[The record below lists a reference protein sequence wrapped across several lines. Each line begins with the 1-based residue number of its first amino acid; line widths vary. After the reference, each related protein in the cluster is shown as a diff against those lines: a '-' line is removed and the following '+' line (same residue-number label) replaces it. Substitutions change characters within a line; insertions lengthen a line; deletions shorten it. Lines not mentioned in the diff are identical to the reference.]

1 MINALI
7 DGAIKRRKVVLGIA
21 AIATFFGL
29 ITYLN
34 LPRESEPD
42 ITVPF
47 VMIQVPYPG
56 VSPEDSERLLVRPM
70 ERELQS
76 IEGLK
81 EMNSVA
87 MQNAAMIYMEFEV
100 NFNKDKVLQDVRA
113 KVDMAR
119 GRFPPDA
126 EEPFIQE
133 ASVSDDPFI
142 GIMLSG
148 AAPERTMFRLASELE
163 DRLEALPGV
172 LRTELYGGR
181 EEVMEVTID
190 PARMEAA
197 NVTASELAMVIARNN
212 QLVPAGNLTTR
223 QGKFAVKVPGV
234 VEDPADIL
242 ALPIKRNGDRLITI
256 GDIGQVRRTFKE
268 PSRISRFNGQP
279 AFGIDVVKRSG
290 ANILDSVKDVR
301 RVVAEEHARWKTA
314 GVDTVNVDF
323 TFDESEFIE
332 RSLTILESGLIIA
345 TILVMIIIVASLGV
359 RQGLMVG
366 LSIPLCFMIGFLLLQ
381 AFGIT
386 LNMMVM
392 FGLVLA
398 VGILVDGGIVVV
410 EYADRKMAE
419 GMERGEAFA
428 AAGKRMFWPVVNGTL
443 TTLCAFIPFLFWNSI
458 PGKFMSFLPITLIMV
473 LSASIFVALIFTPAL
488 GSIFGRKTGVDV
500 EHLAEIEKSERGDPR
515 EMTGFMGWY
524 ARTLWAAGRHP
535 FRVTA
540 AALLVI
546 VVIGAAF
553 AGKKHRTEFF
563 LDQDPEHATVYVKAR
578 GNLAAPAADDLVR
591 LVEARLT
598 GVKGIESIYASAGRF
613 TGGGN
618 FGPPNDTVGRI
629 QIQFLDFEGRKA
641 LGLRGADIEAEIRKR
656 VADVP
661 GVLTEVRPPQNGP
674 PQGKDIQVELR
685 GASPAALDRAA
696 ELIKARMAAD
706 PQLIEQE
713 DSRASPGIEWNVSVD
728 REAAGRYGVDVL
740 SVGQAIQFITDGVL
754 VGRFRPD
761 DSEDELDIRV
771 RFTPEARNLA
781 AFRQLKI
788 MTPTG
793 AVPASYLIR
802 ETPGQQVTTIQ
813 RRDGQRMVTIQAN
826 AAPGIAAN
834 QKIDEIR
841 AWLEKAPFDPSVHW
855 KFTGADEEG
864 QEAAQFFAVAMLA
877 TLFMMS
883 IILLWQFNSF
893 YGILVTLSAVV
904 LSFVGVLLGVA
915 INFAHTF
922 DYISIIMLGTGVIA
936 LAGVV
941 VGHNIV
947 LVDTFYQLRR
957 QGYPADEAAMR
968 AAVQRFRP
976 VMLTTVV
983 TVIGLLPL
991 MFQVHPNFRGA
1002 HLEYKA
1008 PGSEW
1013 WVQLSAAVVWG
1024 LTFSTLLTLFLTP
1037 AALAAPKTLARRF
1050 GNVWRAARGQQ
1061 RWEDRARSD
1070 HLGEMSEHEI
1080 TERVLYGDPD
1090 LPPEKDHEFG
1100 ATRTVVEALIPRR
1113 PAAE

>member
-1 MINALI
+1 MITALI
-7 DGAIKRRKVVLGIA
+7 EGAIKRRKVVLGIA
-21 AIATFFGL
+21 AIASLFGFF
-29 ITYLN
+29 TYLN

-56 VSPEDSERLLVRPM
+56 VSPEDSERLLVRPI

-76 IEGLK
+76 LEGLK
-81 EMNSVA
+81 EMNAVA
-87 MQNAAMIYMEFEV
+87 MQNAAMVYLEFEV

-113 KVDMAR
+113 RVDMAR

-126 EEPFIQE
+126 EEPIIMEQNI
-133 ASVSDDPFI
+133 SDDPFI

-148 AAPERTMFRLASELE
+148 GAPERALFKTAQELQ

-172 LRTELYGGR
+172 LRTELFGGR

-197 NVTASELAMVIARNN
+197 NVTAPELAMVIARNN
-212 QLVPAGNLTTR
+212 QLVPAGNLQTR
-223 QGKFAVKVPGV
+223 EGKFAVKVPGV

-256 GDIGQVRRTFKE
+256 GDIGEVRRTFKE

-279 AFGIDVVKRSG
+279 AFGIDVIKRPG
-290 ANILDSVKDVR
+290 ANILDSVKEVR
-301 RVVAEEHARWKTA
+301 RVAAEEQANWKSQ
-314 GVDTVNVDF
+314 GIDTIQVDF

-332 RSLTILESGLIIA
+332 QSLTILESGLIIA
-345 TILVMIIIVASLGV
+345 TILVMIIIVGSLGV

-366 LSIPLCFMIGFLLLQ
+366 LSIPLCFMMGFLLLQ

-419 GMERGEAFA
+419 GMDREKAFA
-428 AAGKRMFWPVVNGTL
+428 AAGARMFWPVVNGTL

-473 LSASIFVALIFTPAL
+473 LTSSIFVALIFTPAL
-488 GSIFGRKTGVDV
+488 GSIFGRKQGVDA

-515 EMTGFMGWY
+515 EMSGFMGWY
-524 ARTLWAAGRHP
+524 ARTLWWAGHHP

-540 AALLVI
+540 AAMVI
-546 VVIGAAF
+546 VVAIGFAF
-553 AGKKHRTEFF
+553 FGQKHRSEFF
-563 LDQDPEHATVYVKAR
+563 LDQDPEFVAIYVKAR
-578 GNLAAPAADDLVR
+578 GNLSATAADELVR
-591 LVEARLT
+591 KVEARLE
-598 GVKGIESIYASAGRF
+598 GVTGIESIYASAGRF

-629 QIQFLDFEGRKA
+629 QVQFADFEARKE
-641 LGLRGADIEAEIRKR
+641 LGLRGKDIEADIRAR
-656 VADVP
+656 VQDVP
-661 GVLTEVRPPQNGP
+661 GVLVEVRPPQNGP
-674 PQGKDIQVELR
+674 PQGKDVQVQLR
-685 GASPAALDRAA
+685 GGDPRALDRAA
-696 ELIKARMAAD
+696 DQIKTHMAAD
-706 PQLIEQE
+706 PQLIEHE
-713 DSRASPGIEWNVSVD
+713 DSRASPGIEWNISVD

-740 SVGQAIQFITDGVL
+740 SVGQAIQFVTDGVL

-771 RFTPEARNLA
+771 RFTPESRNLA
-781 AFRQLKI
+781 SFRELKI
-788 MTPTG
+788 MTPMG
-793 AVPASYLIR
+793 PVPASYLIK
-802 ETPGQQVTTIQ
+802 EAPGQQVTTIQ
-813 RRDGQRMVTIQAN
+813 RRDGQRMITIQAN
-826 AAPGIAAN
+826 AGPGIAAN
-834 QKIDEIR
+834 QKIGEMK
-841 AWLEKAPFDPSVHW
+841 AWLGKQDFGPSVHW

-864 QEAAQFFAVAMLA
+864 AEAAQFFAVAMLA
-877 TLFMMS
+877 TLFMMG

-893 YGILVTLSAVV
+893 YGIVVTLSAVI
-904 LSFVGVLLGVA
+904 LSVAGVLLGVVV
-915 INFAHTF
+915 NLAHTF
-922 DYISIIMLGTGVIA
+922 DYISVIMLGTGVIA

-991 MFQVHPNFRGA
+991 MFQLHPNFRGF

-1013 WVQLSAAVVWG
+1013 WVQLSASVVWG
-1024 LTFSTLLTLFLTP
+1024 LSFSTLLTLFLTP
-1037 AALAAPKTLARRF
+1037 AALAAPRTLARRF
-1050 GNVWRAARGQQ
+1050 GNVWAMARHGQRWSDRRRHGEEVRREDQADTPLPRAA
-1061 RWEDRARSD
+1061 E
-1070 HLGEMSEHEI
+1070 
-1080 TERVLYGDPD
+1080 
-1090 LPPEKDHEFG
+1090 
-1100 ATRTVVEALIPRR
+1100 
-1113 PAAE
+1113 